1 MIILRAIHGKRL
13 NSITYWGLIM
23 TKSKI
28 EKKRFVELKLT
39 GVCQICAAQPE
50 SADGSESQRV
60 AG

>member
-1 MIILRAIHGKRL
+1 
-13 NSITYWGLIM
+13 M

-28 EKKRFVELKLT
+28 EKKRSVELKLT

-50 SADGSESQRV
+50 SADGSESQRI